1 MPVGVCDGLKLEEL
15 FAQGAEVDV
24 ERSCWGRTRWE
35 GLGKEFVVVSR
46 WGAGGERVFG
56 GRGRD

>member
-1 MPVGVCDGLKLEEL
+1 MPIGVCDSLKLEEL

-24 ERSCWGRTRWE
+24 EWSCWWRTRWK

-46 WGAGGERVFG
+46 WGAGDGSVFG